1 MKTKKEIKEAIKKS
15 IEAKKKA
22 ITEGQ
27 IIFKDYGNSK
37 I

>member
-22 ITEGQ
+22 IAENQ